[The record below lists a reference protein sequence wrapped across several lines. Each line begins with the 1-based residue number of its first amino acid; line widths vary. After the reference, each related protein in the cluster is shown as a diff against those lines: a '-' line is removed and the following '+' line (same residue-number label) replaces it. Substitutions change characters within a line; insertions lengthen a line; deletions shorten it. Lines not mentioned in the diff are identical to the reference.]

1 MEKLNGSRD
10 RKGSSERR
18 RKKGN
23 RFTDVA
29 SRHDFY
35 RVPRFTSAISS
46 ARSVTTWRKEKCAK
60 DMEKRKRSDKQI
72 NFLDIRFEPNIKT
85 VVHREY

>member
-10 RKGSSERR
+10 RKRSGERG

-46 ARSVTTWRKEKCAK
+46 ARSVTRWKKRIKVRERYGEGKEKRQANK
-60 DMEKRKRSDKQI
+60 
-72 NFLDIRFEPNIKT
+72 FLG
-85 VVHREY
+85 Y